1 VKPPKR
7 WRPSLPPVSDQMKA
21 WSAALTEEIKE
32 WPQVATRTFFGFT
45 ALYRKDRIFALLP
58 RTRAMG
64 TPNSLAFKFDPPTP
78 QLRGRLD
85 KDGRIG
91 TTQMRAARWSTFKL
105 ATNGDLRD
113 ALDWLGQAYQEA
125 GKKKR
130 TR

>member
-1 VKPPKR
+1 MAASRDPHIFRLYGSLSKRQNFRPPAPHAR
-7 WRPSLPPVSDQMKA
+7 HGHTELPGLQVRPA
-21 WSAALTEEIKE
+21 NAA
-32 WPQVATRTFFGFT
+32 
-45 ALYRKDRIFALLP
+45 
-58 RTRAMG
+58 
-64 TPNSLAFKFDPPTP
+64 
-78 QLRGRLD
+78 LRGRLD